1 MKKKLTLRM
10 DQKAI
15 AQAKAYAR
23 RRGTSVSKL
32 VENFFVALE
41 ADETNSEIETSRL
54 VRELAGI
61 AADTDVS
68 REDYYDHLEE
78 KHR

>member
-10 DQKAI
+10 EKEAI
-15 AQAKAYAR
+15 DRAKAYAR

-32 VENFFVALE
+32 VENFFVALDKDRRE
-41 ADETNSEIETSRL
+41 EEIETSPL
-54 VRELAGI
+54 VQKLAGL
-61 AADTDVS
+61 AAGADVS
-68 REDYYDHLEE
+68 EEDYYDHLEE